1 MLTDNVWMHQ
11 IIENFI
17 STFLYYALDLCILA
31 FYILLVYLFIM
42 FLLVSESRFPLRVPQ
57 YFNWKVNFSHII
69 EAYRPRDNDQRQMS
83 SRRHA
88 LPWPCVGCNVLLE
101 RPGTSSFVY
110 KTLPHRY
117 QECKHGLLIWIQNH
131 IVQFV
136 SESRYAVL
144 LRRFAFA
151 AALIKQTIEYVV
163 QARATARHGTATRS
177 RRSSGIFQCCCCYA
191 GYTTRLWRRMFARHS
206 YAINSNIARPN
217 VYLSVLAVSHCRW
230 IGIWL
235 DWETPEGDMC
245 VTVPSQSS
253 HDCQCSRTIAITT
266 VTHKRF

>member
-1 MLTDNVWMHQ
+1 MFEC

-42 FLLVSESRFPLRVPQ
+42 FLLVSESQFPLRVPQ

-69 EAYRPRDNDQRQMS
+69 EAYRPRDDDQRQMS

-144 LRRFAFA
+144 LRRLAFA

-163 QARATARHGTATRS
+163 QARATARHG
-177 RRSSGIFQCCCCYA
+177 Y
-191 GYTTRLWRRMFARHS
+191 
-206 YAINSNIARPN
+206 
-217 VYLSVLAVSHCRW
+217 
-230 IGIWL
+230 
-235 DWETPEGDMC
+235 
-245 VTVPSQSS
+245 
-253 HDCQCSRTIAITT
+253 AITT
-266 VTHKRF
+266 IEWNFPMLLLLCRLYHAPLTTNVRSPQLRHKFQYCTSERLLICSRCLSLSLNRHLTWLRNAWRRYVCHSTQPELTWLSVF